1 MPNAARILLIDA
13 DDDLSGELITAL
25 ENEGFKAQA
34 AKNRAQ
40 AAPLLRS
47 MRFDAIVSEVSLP
60 DGDVEQIYR
69 DTLPFLGS
77 TPIIF
82 TSASA
87 NVDQAVRLVKTG
99 AVDYLQKPYDIGAL
113 VALLRR
119 VTSERVTVRDR
130 SPWQDPTMISP
141 AMVGLKR
148 RLERL
153 ATSTVSAL
161 IVGEPG
167 SGKGVVAR
175 YTHRLSARAN
185 EPFLALR
192 CGSLAGHDGERVLFG
207 EVIRSSTEVGELHT
221 GGLEQAS
228 HGTLFLDEISELP
241 TASRRSTADGS
252 CAWAIWAL
260 SCGSRQES
268 LPHLISRRRSCASG

>member
-1 MPNAARILLIDA
+1 MTLSIDGHPGVLERRGMPNAARILLIDA
-13 DDDLSGELITAL
+13 DDDLSGELITVL

-87 NVDQAVRLVKTG
+87 NVDQAVRLMKTG
-99 AVDYLQKPYDIGAL
+99 AVDYFQKPYDIGAL
-113 VALLRR
+113 VALLRG
-119 VTSERVTVRDR
+119 VTSERVTVRNR

-148 RLERL
+148 QLERL

-167 SGKGVVAR
+167 SGK
-175 YTHRLSARAN
+175 
-185 EPFLALR
+185 
-192 CGSLAGHDGERVLFG
+192 
-207 EVIRSSTEVGELHT
+207 
-221 GGLEQAS
+221 
-228 HGTLFLDEISELP
+228 
-241 TASRRSTADGS
+241 
-252 CAWAIWAL
+252 
-260 SCGSRQES
+260 
-268 LPHLISRRRSCASG
+268 